1 MNISAK
7 DVAALRQRTGAG
19 MMDCKKAL
27 VETGGDL
34 DKAVDLLRVKGMAK
48 AEKRSGREA
57 SEGRIVAI
65 VADDAKTAAVVE
77 VNSETDFVARNE
89 DFGSFAQKVAEHVF
103 ADSTLDALVGDA
115 TGHAL
120 LAQPFSGDAT
130 QTLGEAVK
138 AASAKTGENV
148 VLRRVAR
155 FRTDGIIGSYVHFN
169 GNVAVIV
176 DVRGGSGAAASELAK
191 SVAEHIAAGVPTAP
205 VGVTRDEVPAEL
217 VAKER
222 EVAEAKAKES
232 GKPDNIVQ
240 KMVEG
245 QVNKFFAEV
254 TLLDQPWVRDPAISI
269 KQLIEAKTKEEGTAL
284 SVRRF
289 ARFQMGD

>member
-1 MNISAK
+1 MVITAK
-7 DVAALRQRTGAG
+7 DVGTLRQRTGAG

-27 VETGGDL
+27 EEASGDL
-34 DKAVDLLRVKGMAK
+34 DKAVELLRVKGMAK
-48 AEKRSGREA
+48 ADKRAGREA

-65 VADDAKTAAVVE
+65 IGADAKSAALIE

-89 DFGSFAQKVAEHVF
+89 DFGSFAKQVAEHVH
-103 ADSTLDALVGDA
+103 ADASLDALVSDA
-115 TGHAL
+115 AGHAML
-120 LAQPFSGDAT
+120 TQPFSGDAK
-130 QTLGEAVK
+130 QTLGEVVK
-138 AASAKTGENV
+138 AASARTGENV

-155 FRTDGIIGSYVHFN
+155 FTTDGVIGSYVHFN
-169 GNVAVIV
+169 GNVAVLV
-176 DVRGGSGAAASELAK
+176 DVRGGAGSAAQELART
-191 SVAEHIAAGVPTAP
+191 VAEHIAAGVPTPP
-205 VGVTRDEVPAEL
+205 VGVTRDEVPADL
-217 VAKER
+217 IAKER
-222 EVAEAKAKES
+222 AVAEAKARES

-254 TLLDQPWVRDPAISI
+254 TLLDQPWVRDPAVTIS
-269 KQLIEAKTKEEGTAL
+269 QLIETKSKEEGSAL